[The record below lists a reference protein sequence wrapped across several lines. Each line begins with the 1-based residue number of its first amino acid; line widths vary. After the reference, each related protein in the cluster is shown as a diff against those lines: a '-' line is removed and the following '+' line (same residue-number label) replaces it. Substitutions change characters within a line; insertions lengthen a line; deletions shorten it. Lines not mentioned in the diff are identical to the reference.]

1 MLEYTVYTHVKV
13 GTNIKRSIL
22 ESLGPLAETWAGIKL
37 RASSLYGIRR
47 YLNMSSLLAHVD
59 QVGTHVISAIINVG
73 QDVEED
79 WPLYIKDNRGQEH
92 TVMMEPG
99 DMVWYESARK
109 VSTLQ
114 K

>member
-1 MLEYTVYTHVKV
+1 
-13 GTNIKRSIL
+13 
-22 ESLGPLAETWAGIKL
+22 
-37 RASSLYGIRR
+37 
-47 YLNMSSLLAHVD
+47 MSSD
-59 QVGTHVISAIINVG
+59 QLGTHVISAIINVG

-114 K
+114 KWCKRGLQFLSPVKKNKAKSL